1 MITRGFFKSS
11 LKDYDGFNK
20 EYVFRI
26 FSSTLDTYP
35 TYIDPV
41 TNMFVFVN
49 EKEDI

>member
-1 MITRGFFKSS
+1 MITRDFFKCS
-11 LKDYDGFNK
+11 LKDYDTFNK
-20 EYVFRI
+20 EYAFSI
-26 FSSTLDTYP
+26 FWSTLDAYP